1 MFCPFFMFGF
11 RSFPMPARILKTD
24 TQENLQI
31 AIKEA
36 KDVILTRGL
45 VAIPTESFYALAV
58 NVTDEKAIHRL
69 IAAKKRLEKNPIL
82 ILIPSIDAVNDYVD
96 SVPVVAAKLMKQ
108 FWPGG
113 LTLVFEARAS
123 VSSLLTAGTGKIGV
137 RLSSHFLPTE
147 LARLAGTAITG
158 TSANLSGQ
166 PACKTSREVMGTIG
180 DAVDLVL
187 DGGETQ
193 GGKGSTVLDVTVD
206 PPLILR
212 EGMVRRDALM
222 RFFRSGNDP
231 IA

>member
-1 MFCPFFMFGF
+1 MFCPSFIFGF

-24 TQENLQI
+24 TQEDLQI

-36 KDVILTRGL
+36 KDVILTGGL

-69 IAAKKRLEKNPIL
+69 AAAKKRPENNPIL
-82 ILIPSIDAVNDYVD
+82 ILIPSVDAVNDYVD
-96 SVPVVAAKLMKQ
+96 SVPAVAAKLMKH

-147 LARLAGTAITG
+147 LARLAGVAITG

-166 PACKTSREVMGTIG
+166 PGCRNAQEVLAALG
-180 DAVDLVL
+180 DEIDVVL

-212 EGMVRRDALM
+212 EGMIPRDALCP
-222 RFFRSGNDP
+222 FSGLHK
-231 IA
+231 